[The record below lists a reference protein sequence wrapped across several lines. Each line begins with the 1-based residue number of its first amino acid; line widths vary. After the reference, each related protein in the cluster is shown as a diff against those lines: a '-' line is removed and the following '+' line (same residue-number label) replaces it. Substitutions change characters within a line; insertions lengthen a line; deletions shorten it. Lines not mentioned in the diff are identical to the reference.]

1 MDSSNLPT
9 SVWSKINLRH
19 VATVPNL
26 LYSLPLKYPNIFIS
40 GKFYGFFF
48 QFNFRTWTFKSI
60 KYSGLNKFFLWY
72 WVVNK
77 KVFMACVKTTEK
89 DIKGHRGKKE
99 LKWKEACFQLKW
111 ICWLIQKSGNF
122 KENVDFFC
130 LIFSFKIKTR
140 TGVLTKCWLLQ
151 TTRNNV
157 IAFSL
162 LLSFPMSPCTC
173 SCFCYLGE
181 GSVHR
186 YHLWEKKHSKNIRTP
201 IMGR

>member
-1 MDSSNLPT
+1 
-9 SVWSKINLRH
+9 
-19 VATVPNL
+19 
-26 LYSLPLKYPNIFIS
+26 
-40 GKFYGFFF
+40 
-48 QFNFRTWTFKSI
+48 
-60 KYSGLNKFFLWY
+60 
-72 WVVNK
+72 
-77 KVFMACVKTTEK
+77 MACVKTTEK

-151 TTRNNV
+151 TTRNNI
-157 IAFSL
+157 IAFTL
-162 LLSFPMSPCTC
+162 LLFFPMSPCTC

-181 GSVHR
+181 GSVHI
-186 YHLWEKKHSKNIRTP
+186 YHPWEKKIEEYKNSHNWFVAVWGDLLHTRN
-201 IMGR
+201 GRKQILVVWFPPNHKGQEKCKVQLM